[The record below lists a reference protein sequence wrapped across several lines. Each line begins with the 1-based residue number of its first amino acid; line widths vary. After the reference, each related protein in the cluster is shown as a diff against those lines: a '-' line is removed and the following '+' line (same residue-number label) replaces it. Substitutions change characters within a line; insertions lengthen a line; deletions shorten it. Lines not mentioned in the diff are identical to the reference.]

1 MLYKI
6 VLFLTYVGLS
16 FGQFEPGEVSGNS
29 YVVLSIK
36 YYNNNNCSNINKTV
50 KYSYGCINEF
60 ELHKKSDAI
69 HICCNFLLDN
79 HKIYNEDELLVCYNI
94 NNTIFKYKCGL
105 VEDDSSTFIITFSIM
120 GGVIILF
127 VGYMYIDHRYTKRR
141 QYQNLD
147 NQDNR
152 HSNVL

>member
-6 VLFLTYVGLS
+6 VLFLTCVGLS
-16 FGQFEPGEVSGNS
+16 LGQFEPGEYPIDG
-29 YVVLSIK
+29 YVVLSIN

-50 KYSYGCINEF
+50 KYSYDCLSEF
-60 ELHKKSDAI
+60 ELHKKSAAV

-79 HKIYNEDELLVCYNI
+79 HKIYNEDELLVCYDI
-94 NNTIFKYKCGL
+94 NNTIFKYNCGFM
-105 VEDDSSTFIITFSIM
+105 EDDSSTVIITFSIIM
-120 GGVIILF
+120 GVIILF
-127 VGYMYIDHRYTKRR
+127 GGYIYIDHHYTKRR

-147 NQDNR
+147 NR